1 MGGKIN
7 EEARGIKSFIPSRLS
22 SGRGSRGGRT
32 WTSPCTCTA
41 RWNPSL
47 HTPTHTRTEPTKH
60 SDPPRTI
67 RSRLAGGRGGGVG
80 SARTVGLEADPAL
93 ELVPGAGLDVD
104 LRRRW
109 DQRRRLRRRRRRPP
123 RRLLPHRRSTAA
135 CPRASTTLLLLPSET
150 LAPPPPRL
158 DRSNR
163 SRRRRVEGEVGGC

>member
-1 MGGKIN
+1 MKWAGRSTRRPEGSKASYLHGSPVV
-7 EEARGIKSFIPSRLS
+7 EAVAVDVLGRPLALARRDEIP
-22 SGRGSRGGRT
+22 
-32 WTSPCTCTA
+32 PCTH
-41 RWNPSL
+41 P
-47 HTPTHTRTEPTKH
+47 HTRTEPTKH

-67 RSRLAGGRGGGVG
+67 RARLAGGRGGG